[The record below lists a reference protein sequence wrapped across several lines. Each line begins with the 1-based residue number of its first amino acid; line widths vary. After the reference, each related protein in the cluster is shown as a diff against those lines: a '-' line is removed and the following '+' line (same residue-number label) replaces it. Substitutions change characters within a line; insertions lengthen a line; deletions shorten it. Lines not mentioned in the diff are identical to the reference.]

1 MSEPELVEKELN
13 EILEKHKILPKHTDF
28 QIENF
33 MIGKEFTLAGRVWQC
48 VRELSTRQEALLN
61 INLEIE
67 ETNDNL
73 QLQEIKYE
81 KLKLKSIFNKKNDI
95 QALNQKQKEIFL
107 RKKERQIRVIKQKQV
122 SLDERKKSIV
132 AESSKILELFKK
144 YNPENKIID
153 IEDKKTQLDYW
164 NEKLDQELGLTSVL
178 GHPLSM
184 ELVRSVLALPNEAPV
199 KMQMNLALENA
210 GKKLLN
216 QSN

>member
-1 MSEPELVEKELN
+1 
-13 EILEKHKILPKHTDF
+13 
-28 QIENF
+28 

-81 KLKLKSIFNKKNDI
+81 KLKLKSIFNKKKDI